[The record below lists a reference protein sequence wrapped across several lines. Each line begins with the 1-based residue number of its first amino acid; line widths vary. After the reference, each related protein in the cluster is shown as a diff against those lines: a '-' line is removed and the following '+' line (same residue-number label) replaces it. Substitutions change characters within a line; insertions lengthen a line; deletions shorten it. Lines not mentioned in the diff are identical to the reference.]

1 MLPITEYP
9 SFLEGMKSHLE
20 SAFSNCRQVDN
31 AMRYLTGLI
40 VLPEKKN
47 VSQISRSFVDYKDQ
61 SSVNN
66 FITDSTWSDKEFHDM
81 AIQVIKDQIAEQKI
95 KHGEL
100 VIDDTL
106 SEKSGKHIE
115 GVGWFR
121 DLSEG
126 KDVLAHNIISSHYFA
141 GTFHVPLDFEIYVK
155 KEDCPD
161 KSKFRT
167 KIELAKELIK
177 KAISYGLPISVVIFD
192 SWYADGGI
200 ISLVKSLGIE
210 AYVTEEKSDRLIL
223 SDDSKRV
230 MNLKEFEKTIPRGK
244 FKPVEIYTS
253 LLGEKRTYYAFC
265 TTVRMNHLDGAK
277 VKLVISYKD
286 KPDLDRL
293 GGEPSFYISNIL
305 VWESKKIL
313 QTYAYRWSIEGFH
326 RDAKQSLG
334 LEDYQM
340 RKING
345 VKRHIS
351 MVFFAYILLQLGSGF
366 DTMMG
371 NLKANLRTIG
381 SRCRM
386 AGTEL
391 LGSLVRFVLK
401 MAHKDLDAKRIMN
414 LLTRPLEKSKYWH

>member
-9 SFLEGMKSHLE
+9 SFLKEMKGYLE
-20 SAFSNCRQVDN
+20 SAFSNWRQVDN
-31 AMRYLTGLI
+31 AMRYLTGLM
-40 VLPEKKN
+40 VLPERKN

-61 SSVNN
+61 SSMNN

-81 AIQVIKDQIAEQKI
+81 AIRVVKDQIAKQKI
-95 KHGEL
+95 EHGKL

-121 DLSEG
+121 DLSKN
-126 KDVLAHNIISSHYFA
+126 KDILAHNIISTHYFA

-155 KEDCPD
+155 KEDCRPD
-161 KSKFRT
+161 KAKFRT
-167 KIELAKELIK
+167 KIEMAKELMK
-177 KAISYGLPISVVIFD
+177 KAASYNLPISVVIFD
-192 SWYADGGI
+192 SWYADEGL

-223 SDDSKRV
+223 SDDSKTK
-230 MNLKEFEKTIPRGK
+230 MNLKEFEKTIQREK
-244 FKPVEIYTS
+244 FRAVEIYTS

-265 TTVRMNHLDGAK
+265 TTVRMNHLDGVK
-277 VKLVISYKD
+277 VRLVISYKD
-286 KPDLDRL
+286 KDL
-293 GGEPSFYISNIL
+293 GGEPSFYIANIT

-313 QTYAYRWSIEGFH
+313 QTYAFRWSIEGFH

-340 RKING
+340 RKISG
-345 VKRHIS
+345 VKRHVS
-351 MVFFAYILLQLGSGF
+351 MVFFAYILLQLGTGF

-386 AGTEL
+386 AGTEVL
-391 LGSLVRFVLK
+391 SSFVRFVLK
-401 MAHKDLDAKRIMN
+401 MAHKDMDARRIMEI
-414 LLTRPLEKSKYWH
+414 LTQPLEKSGYWR

>member
-9 SFLEGMKSHLE
+9 SFVKEKEGYLE
-20 SAFSNCRQVDN
+20 SAFDNWRQVDN

-40 VLPEKKN
+40 VMPEKKN
-47 VSQISRSFVDYKDQ
+47 VSMISRSFVDYKDQ

-81 AIQVIKDQIAEQKI
+81 AIQVVRDAVEKQKI

-106 SEKSGKHIE
+106 LEKSGKHIE
-115 GVGWFR
+115 GVGWFH
-121 DLSEG
+121 DTSQG
-126 KDVLAHNIISSHYFA
+126 KNILAHNIVSTHYFA

-155 KEDCPD
+155 KKDCQD
-161 KSKFRT
+161 ESKFRT
-167 KIELAKELIK
+167 KIEIAKDLLK
-177 KAISYGLPISVVIFD
+177 KAVSYNLPISVLVFD
-192 SWYADGGI
+192 SWYADEGL
-200 ISLVKSLGIE
+200 ISLAKSLGIE
-210 AYVTEEKSDRLIL
+210 AYVTEERSTNLIL
-223 SDDSKRV
+223 SDDSKTK
-230 MNLKEFEKTIPRGK
+230 MNLREFEKTIPRDK
-244 FKPVEIYTS
+244 FRPVEIYTS
-253 LLGEKRTYYAFC
+253 LVGEKRTYYAFC
-265 TTVRMNHLDGAK
+265 TTVRMNHLDGVK

-286 KPDLDRL
+286 KDL
-293 GGEPSFYISNIL
+293 GGEPSFYISNII

-313 QTYAYRWSIEGFH
+313 QTYAFRWSIEGFH

-366 DTMMG
+366 DTIMR

-381 SRCRM
+381 SRSRM
-386 AGTEL
+386 AGTEVL
-391 LGSLVRFVLK
+391 DSLVRFVLK
-401 MAHKDLDAKRIMN
+401 MAHKDMDARRIME
-414 LLTRPLEKSKYWH
+414 LLTQPLEKSGYWR

>member
-9 SFLEGMKSHLE
+9 SFVKEKEGYLE
-20 SAFSNCRQVDN
+20 SAFDNWRQVDN

-40 VLPEKKN
+40 VMPEKKN
-47 VSQISRSFVDYKDQ
+47 VSMISRSFVDYKDQ

-81 AIQVIKDQIAEQKI
+81 AIQVVRDAVEKQKI

-106 SEKSGKHIE
+106 LEKSGKHIE
-115 GVGWFR
+115 GVGWFH
-121 DLSEG
+121 DTSQG
-126 KDVLAHNIISSHYFA
+126 KNILAHNIVSTHYFA

-155 KEDCPD
+155 KKDCQD
-161 KSKFRT
+161 ESKFRT
-167 KIELAKELIK
+167 KIEIAKDLLK
-177 KAISYGLPISVVIFD
+177 KAVSYNLPISVLVFD
-192 SWYADGGI
+192 SWYADEGL
-200 ISLVKSLGIE
+200 ISLAKSLGIE
-210 AYVTEEKSDRLIL
+210 AYVTEERSTNLIL
-223 SDDSKRV
+223 SDDSKTK
-230 MNLKEFEKTIPRGK
+230 MNLREFEKTIPRDK
-244 FKPVEIYTS
+244 FRPVEIYTS
-253 LLGEKRTYYAFC
+253 LVGEKRTYYAFC
-265 TTVRMNHLDGAK
+265 TTVRMNHLDGVK

-286 KPDLDRL
+286 KDL
-293 GGEPSFYISNIL
+293 GGEPSFYISNII

-313 QTYAYRWSIEGFH
+313 QTYAFRWSIEGFH

-366 DTMMG
+366 DTIMR

-381 SRCRM
+381 SRSRM
-386 AGTEL
+386 AGTEVL
-391 LGSLVRFVLK
+391 SSLVRFVLK
-401 MAHKDLDAKRIMN
+401 MAHKDMDARRIME
-414 LLTRPLEKSKYWH
+414 LLTQPLEKSGYWR